1 MYSRNLESCVL
12 RLAAERGYLQG
23 AAPEDLDADLL
34 LDPEALRHS
43 SHFGPRLDRLA
54 AKGLLSRSQLDK
66 LVWEVVLDAQPED
79 SLPAEAPSPEP
90 PTAPKPLPD
99 LESGLETTFS
109 GRFLEFQLVGEGA
122 TAKVYKA
129 FDAQLQ
135 RWVALK
141 FLKTTHAGRRE
152 ALLREARAQ
161 AKVEHPNVCRVHE
174 VGEMDGHGYILMEFA
189 RGGTLDRVAAS
200 LEPEAIV
207 ALLRDVA
214 EGVHA
219 AHRHGLVHLD
229 LKPGNILLQ
238 PKEDGTFRPLVTDFG
253 MVLDEEGERRGLPC
267 PMGTPPY
274 SSPEQVAGRTRDLD
288 RRSDIHALGVILYV
302 MLCRRFPFEALD
314 FHGLLEAILHQRP
327 IPASHVNPRIP
338 ADLEGVLE
346 TCMAKDHLKRY
357 PSAQALADDLQRY
370 LSGEPVQAV
379 AQDRLYRVRKWATRN
394 LALAWVLVAASLA
407 CVGLATAGLVGV
419 YRVRNQAR
427 LAKLFQRD
435 ADEMEAI
442 LKDAHRMPFHDIS
455 PEVAKVETRMKQVR
469 ETMAR
474 EGRQA
479 HGPGL
484 YALGRAHL
492 LLGDPEM
499 AQEELQQ
506 AWQAGFQ
513 VPEVA
518 AALGAAYG
526 RTYQLKLAEFG
537 TLRQGPIRWL
547 FNRDQMPA
555 SVLARLQKQYL
566 DPSHR
571 NLKEGQSSMS
581 PFQRTCFEGQTS
593 LQEGRPEL
601 ALQRAQEAAH
611 MEPGD
616 AAAPILEAAAYGAMA
631 ARAQIDSQHSRMST
645 LLDAM
650 ESALDHA
657 GDLER
662 SSPEVHEMRAQARS
676 LRLSMRID
684 QHLATP
690 GDLDS
695 ALGATDR
702 LLQVDP
708 RNPKAYVQ
716 KAIIQYLWL
725 EFASTRG
732 EDVRAPMRLAIQA
745 AEMAQALKPSFAWAS
760 FVKANALYVMAST
773 SRRYFGEDPGTNLR
787 ASLREYE
794 GLLKQSNFK
803 EQILQ
808 NMGDCYFQLGLYE
821 ATHGN
826 PGAEKDLEASVRHY
840 QQANDTNPNAKTYF
854 AMASPLKWLGRVADG
869 KGDDPVPC
877 YDRAI
882 EAYQHALTLNPDQA
896 MCLGRLADLH
906 VLRAERR
913 AREGNDPARDVDAA
927 MKAAEASVRIKP
939 DLMIG
944 HANRAEAAL
953 VQAEWNTRKGQDP
966 RPLLALAGQSLAE
979 AGRRDPKDPDLMLDH
994 GKLAREQVR
1003 WGIVSGGAID
1013 RPLKEG
1019 LGIVERILAA
1029 SPGYPMAYFLKGE
1042 LLLLAARRPDR
1053 RREVWRAE
1061 AFQALERSQA
1071 LNPNLQRAVAALRK
1085 EFE

>member
-12 RLAAERGYLQG
+12 HLAAQRGYLKG

-34 LDPEALRHS
+34 LDPEALQHS

-54 AKGLLSRSQLDK
+54 AKGLLSRSLLEK
-66 LVWEVVLDAQPED
+66 LVWEVVLDAQPVA
-79 SLPAEAPSPEP
+79 SLPAEAPSLE
-90 PTAPKPLPD
+90 APAAPVPLPD

-109 GRFLEFQLVGEGA
+109 GRFLEFQLIGEGA

-141 FLKTTHAGRRE
+141 FLKTTHAGRRD
-152 ALLREARAQ
+152 ALLKEARAQ

-174 VGEMDGHGYILMEFA
+174 VGEMGGHGYILMEYA
-189 RGGTLDRVAAS
+189 RGGTLDRAAAS
-200 LEPEAIV
+200 LELEAIV
-207 ALLRDVA
+207 GLVRDVA

-253 MVLDEEGERRGLPC
+253 MVLDEEGGRRGLPC

-288 RRSDIHALGVILYV
+288 RRSDIHALGVVLYV
-302 MLCRRFPFEALD
+302 MLCQRFPFEALD
-314 FHGLLEAILHQRP
+314 FHGLLEAILHQP
-327 IPASHVNPRIP
+327 PVPASRVNPRVP
-338 ADLEGVLE
+338 EDLEGILE
-346 TCMAKDHLKRY
+346 TCMAKDLLKRY

-370 LSGEPVQAV
+370 LSGEPVQAMP
-379 AQDRLYRVRKWATRN
+379 QGRIYRARKWAKRN
-394 LALAWVLVAASLA
+394 RALAWVLVAASLVCA
-407 CVGLATAGLVGV
+407 GLATAGLVGV

-427 LAKLFQRD
+427 LAKLFLRD
-435 ADEMEAI
+435 ADEMETI

-455 PEVAKVETRMKQVR
+455 PEVAKVEGRMQEVR
-469 ETMAR
+469 DTMAR

-479 HGPGL
+479 RGPGL

-492 LLGDPEM
+492 ALGDPEK
-499 AQEELQQ
+499 AQEELQE
-506 AWQAGFQ
+506 AWNAGFQ
-513 VPEVA
+513 APEVA

-555 SVLARLQKQYL
+555 TVMARLQKQYL
-566 DPSHR
+566 EPANR
-571 NLKEGQSSMS
+571 NLREGKSSLS
-581 PFQRTCFEGQTS
+581 PYQRACFEGQTS
-593 LQEGRPEL
+593 LQEGQPEL

-631 ARAQIDSQHSRMST
+631 ARAQLDSQYARMSA

-657 GDLER
+657 ADLER

-690 GDLDS
+690 EDLDS

-708 RNPKAYVQ
+708 RNPKAYVRQ
-716 KAIIQYLWL
+716 AIIQYLWS
-725 EFASTRG
+725 EYAATRG
-732 EDVRAPMRLAIQA
+732 EDVRVPMRHAIQA
-745 AEMAQALKPSFAWAS
+745 AEKAQALKPSFAWAS

-773 SRRYFGEDPGTNLR
+773 SRRYFGEDPGTHLR

-821 ATHGN
+821 ATHGI
-826 PGAEKDLEASVRHY
+826 PSAEKDLDASVRHY
-840 QQANDTNPNAKTYF
+840 QQALDTHPNAKTYF
-854 AMASPLKWLGRVADG
+854 ALASPLKWLGRLADG
-869 KGDDPVPC
+869 RGDDPIPF

-882 EAYQHALTLNPDQA
+882 EAYQRALALSPDQA

-906 VLRAERR
+906 VFRAERR
-913 AREGNDPARDVDAA
+913 ARVGNDPSRDVDAA

-944 HANRAEAAL
+944 HANQAEAAL
-953 VQAEWNTRKGQDP
+953 VQAEWNIRKGQDP
-966 RPLLALAGQSLAE
+966 RPLLARAGAELAE
-979 AGRRDPKDPDLMLDH
+979 AGWRDPKDPDLMLDH

-1003 WGIVSGGAID
+1003 WGIASGGSID

-1019 LGIVERILAA
+1019 LDTVEKILAA
-1029 SPGYPMAYFLKGE
+1029 SPGYALAYFLRAE
-1042 LLLLAARRPDR
+1042 LLLLAAKRPDR
-1053 RREVWRAE
+1053 RREARRAE
-1061 AFQALERSQA
+1061 AYQALDRSVA
-1071 LNPNLQRAVAALRK
+1071 LNPNLQRAAAALRK
-1085 EFE
+1085 EYE